1 MPAQVPDSQLLVE
14 KIVKLQREMARRQ
27 EKVDF
32 MEEHIST
39 MVEEMKKKN
48 RLIQHFMLMQESGML
63 SSEDMEDN
71 KVQKIILTGKKIF
84 FTFYKFLNIPNC
96 NMQPAVMRKVHDE
109 SKEVK
114 KITKLGFTLF
124 LVQNLFH

>member
-1 MPAQVPDSQLLVE
+1 MISRLDFTSFSVFQISNMPAQVPDSQLLVE

-27 EKVDF
+27 EKVEF

-63 SSEDMEDN
+63 SSDDMEDHKVN
-71 KVQKIILTGKKIF
+71 KDLEKSHESTETQILSNF
-84 FTFYKFLNIPNC
+84 
-96 NMQPAVMRKVHDE
+96 
-109 SKEVK
+109 VK
-114 KITKLGFTLF
+114 TACY
-124 LVQNLFH
+124 HEEDS